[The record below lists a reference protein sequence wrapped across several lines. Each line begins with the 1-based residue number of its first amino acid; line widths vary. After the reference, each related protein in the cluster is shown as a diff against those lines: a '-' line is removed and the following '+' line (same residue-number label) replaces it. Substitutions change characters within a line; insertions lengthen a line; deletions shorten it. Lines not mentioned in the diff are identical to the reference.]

1 MSDAEYTDSE
11 YDSEYDSDYDE
22 DYSDAF
28 YEPEEQGLTKY
39 YISISELYN
48 KKLHGNVNSDVLYH
62 YLVYSR
68 FKTLDMNQING
79 VANNINNGY
88 QELDNQTH
96 DIFRNYKQII
106 TRENYIKPEITECVY
121 LNTGHYVAILK
132 TFWLRLIQRKWK
144 NIIKERKNI
153 IKKRFNQKSLT
164 HREVTGKWPDDCLR
178 FPQLKGMLSQLRT

>member
-11 YDSEYDSDYDE
+11 YDSEYEE
-22 DYSDAF
+22 DNHIF
-28 YEPEEQGLTKY
+28 YEPDEQGLTKY

-48 KKLHGNVNSDVLYH
+48 KRLHGNVKSDVLYH

-68 FKTLDMNQING
+68 FKTLDMNQIND

-88 QELDNQTH
+88 LELDNQTH
-96 DIFRNYKQII
+96 DIYRNYKQII

-144 NIIKERKNI
+144 NIIKERNNI
-153 IKKRFNQKSLT
+153 IKKRCTLNSLR
-164 HREVTGKWPDDCLR
+164 HRELTGKWPKDCLC
-178 FPQLKGMLSQLRT
+178 FPQLKGMLSQLKT

>member
-1 MSDAEYTDSE
+1 
-11 YDSEYDSDYDE
+11 
-22 DYSDAF
+22 
-28 YEPEEQGLTKY
+28 
-39 YISISELYN
+39 
-48 KKLHGNVNSDVLYH
+48 
-62 YLVYSR
+62 
-68 FKTLDMNQING
+68 MNQING

-153 IKKRFNQKSLT
+153 IKKRCNLKSLR
-164 HREVTGKWPDDCLR
+164 HREDTGKWPEDCLT
-178 FPQLKGMLSQLRT
+178 FPQLRGMLSQLKT

>member
-1 MSDAEYTDSE
+1 MSDAEYT
-11 YDSEYDSDYDE
+11 DSEYDSDYDE

>member
-48 KKLHGNVNSDVLYH
+48 KRLHGNVKSDVLYH

-153 IKKRFNQKSLT
+153 IKKRCNLKSLR
-164 HREVTGKWPDDCLR
+164 HREDTGKWPEDCLT
-178 FPQLKGMLSQLRT
+178 FPQLRGMLSQLKT